1 MAYSEA
7 KLNGSGDNV
16 TYFTFTLEILVET
29 DEAAKVSW
37 VTIGVAQ
44 PEVITCDLRGMSK
57 NPVLSYALVVLLDL
71 HCTMLGWALSVFVA
85 VSL

>member
-29 DEAAKVSW
+29 AEAAKVSW

-44 PEVITCDLRGMSK
+44 PEVMTCDLHGQLCQKILCYLM
-57 NPVLSYALVVLLDL
+57 
-71 HCTMLGWALSVFVA
+71 H
-85 VSL
+85 